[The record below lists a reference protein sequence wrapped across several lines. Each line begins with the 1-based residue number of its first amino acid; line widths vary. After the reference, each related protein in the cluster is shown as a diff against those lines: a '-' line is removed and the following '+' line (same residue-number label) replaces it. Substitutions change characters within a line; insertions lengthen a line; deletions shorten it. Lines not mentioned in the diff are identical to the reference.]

1 MGHKSWGGRF
11 AAEPDALARDFS
23 ASVDVDKRLA
33 ADDVRGSIAHAR
45 MLGERGIIPRE
56 DAERIVEGLQQLATE
71 VENGSIEWDPALEDV
86 HMNIEARLTER
97 IGDAGAR
104 LHTGRSRNDQVATD
118 MRLWT
123 RSACAKTQTHIDEL
137 LAVLATRAEEHVD
150 TLLPGYTHLQ
160 RAQPVRLAHH
170 LLAWAA
176 MLERDHARLGDAARR
191 MNVSPLGSG
200 ALAGTGFDID
210 REATAKALGFDGVTD
225 NSLDAVA
232 DRDFLVETVAALAI
246 AAVHLSRISEELVM
260 WSSSEF
266 GFVEM
271 DDAFTTGSSMMPQKK
286 NPDMAELVRG
296 KTGRVIGDLV
306 SLCVMLKGLPL
317 AYNRDMQEDKPPVF
331 DAFDTVDA
339 SLQVLAGCVAGARFD
354 AERMRGALR
363 QGFVEA
369 TELADHLV
377 RQGVPF
383 REAHH
388 VVGGLVGR
396 AVERGITLGELSAA
410 DLKAAHPT
418 LGEDALAAL
427 DIEAALERRQA
438 AGGPS
443 RAQVQARIAAL
454 KARLQ
459 ARPTADE
466 AQP

>member
-11 AAEPDALARDFS
+11 AVEPDALARDFS

-45 MLGERGIIPRE
+45 MLGARGIIPRE
-56 DAERIVEGLQQLATE
+56 DADRIVAGLQQLAGE
-71 VENGSIEWDPALEDV
+71 VERGEVDWDPALEDV
-86 HMNIEARLTER
+86 HMNVEARLTER

-104 LHTGRSRNDQVATD
+104 LHTARSRNDQVATD
-118 MRLWT
+118 MRMWT
-123 RSACAKTQTHIDEL
+123 RAACAQTQTYIDGL
-137 LAVLATRAEEHVD
+137 LAVLAKRAEEHLD

-170 LLAWAA
+170 LMAWAS

-191 MNVSPLGSG
+191 MNLSPLGSG

-246 AAVHLSRISEELVM
+246 TAVHLSRISEELVM
-260 WSSSEF
+260 WSTSEF

-271 DDAFTTGSSMMPQKK
+271 SDAFTTGSSMMPQKK

-339 SLQVLAGCVAGARFD
+339 SLQVLAGCIDDAHFD
-354 AERMRGALR
+354 TARMRGALR
-363 QGFVEA
+363 EGFIEA
-369 TELADHLV
+369 TELADFLV
-377 RQGVPF
+377 RKGVPF

-388 VVGGLVGR
+388 VVGGLVAR
-396 AVERGITLGELSAA
+396 AVERGVALAA
-410 DLKAAHPT
+410 LTEDELKAAHPT
-418 LGEDALAAL
+418 LGPDALQAL
-427 DIEAALERRQA
+427 DIDAALARRQA
-438 AGGPS
+438 PGSPS
-443 RAQVQARIAAL
+443 REQAQTRIEAL

-459 ARPTADE
+459 ARLASSGE
-466 AQP
+466 S